1 MLDESAKNGNEMHN
15 NSITAG
21 NMVGVLAIILV
32 IGYKKIII
40 DNGVNRM
47 NENL

>member
-1 MLDESAKNGNEMHN
+1 MHS
-15 NSITAG
+15 NSRTAG
-21 NMVGVLAIILV
+21 NMVGVLALILV

-47 NENL
+47 SENL